1 MMGKRIFQP
10 IGASLVLSL
19 AVILSS
25 SPARADAIDGA
36 WCSSDG
42 QHIKIAGPQITTP
55 GGAVL
60 QGEYRRHNFSYIA
73 PGNEAHAGETIYLRL
88 AGETTMLLHVGSPLA
103 APATWKRCETVS

>member
-1 MMGKRIFQP
+1 MMAKWISQP
-10 IGASLVLSL
+10 AVASLVLSFGL
-19 AVILSS
+19 LCFT

-36 WCSSDG
+36 WCSAEG
-42 QHIKIAGPQITTP
+42 QHMKIAGPQITTP